1 MPEKGAIHM
10 RRKSRRAEN
19 KLLDLYFRDLS
30 GSEPLSTQEEGDL
43 TRKAREGD
51 REARNKLIVANLRFV
66 IRLAGQYQS
75 YGVALEDLIGAG
87 NVGLITA
94 TERFDETR
102 GFRFISYATWWIRR
116 AIHQTLL
123 DDPRPIRIPTNRHKL
138 LKKIAQISNC
148 LGHRKGSEPDLKA
161 IAKQLGVSPA
171 LMEDTLALSKRV
183 VSLDA
188 PLDACAD
195 LEMKHILV
203 DAKQDRPDKE
213 VTEQSDRKQVQKA
226 LNTLED
232 RETKVLS
239 MYYGMGRDNSLTLE
253 QIGRYLGLTRERV
266 RQIKDRALS
275 KLRHP
280 KRRFLLE
287 ALR

>member
-1 MPEKGAIHM
+1 M
-10 RRKSRRAEN
+10 
-19 KLLDLYFRDLS
+19 
-30 GSEPLSTQEEGDL
+30 
-43 TRKAREGD
+43 
-51 REARNKLIVANLRFV
+51 
-66 IRLAGQYQS
+66 IRLAAQYQV
-75 YGVALEDLIGAG
+75 YDVALEDLIGTG

-123 DDPRPIRIPTNRHKL
+123 DDPLPVRIPTNRHKL
-138 LKKIAQISNC
+138 LKKISQISNC
-148 LGHRKGSEPDLKA
+148 LGHRKGSEPDLKS

-188 PLDACAD
+188 CAD
-195 LEMKHILV
+195 LELKHILV
-203 DAKQDRPDKE
+203 DYKQDRPDRE
-213 VTEQSDRKQVQKA
+213 VTEQSDRRQVQKA
-226 LNTLED
+226 LNTLEE

-239 MYYGMGRDNSLTLE
+239 MYYGMGRDNYLTLE

-266 RQIKDRALS
+266 RQIKDRAQS

-280 KRRFLLE
+280 KHRFMLE
-287 ALR
+287 PLR